1 MKTETYNHNRKVT
14 NITCESDPEDI
25 RIFIN
30 GTIHLFL
37 KRKELVSLQSWYINK
52 GCCVIEIYTTSRDII
67 LEYNSVEK
75 WKFILNLL
83 NENI

>member
-1 MKTETYNHNRKVT
+1 MSENYKHSRVVKD
-14 NITCESDPEDI
+14 ITCESDPEDI

-30 GTIHLFL
+30 GIIHLYL
-37 KRKELVSLQSWYINK
+37 RRSELVSFQSWYINK
-52 GCCVIEIYTTSRDII
+52 GCCRIEIYTTSRDIL

-75 WKFILNLL
+75 WKIILNLL